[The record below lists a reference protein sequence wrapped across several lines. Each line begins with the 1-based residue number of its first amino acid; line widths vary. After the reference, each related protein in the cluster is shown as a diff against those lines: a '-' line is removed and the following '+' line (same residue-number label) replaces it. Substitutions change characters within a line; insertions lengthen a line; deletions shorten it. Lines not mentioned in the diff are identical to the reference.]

1 MSEPKIQVQKS
12 IFLKLQQ
19 DVRVPA
25 MAKAIKKTGYNN
37 HLGYYYYSLDD
48 ILPVATK
55 LIADAGLCTIFNI
68 AVDQNGI
75 EVATLTL
82 TDGIDRIPFTI
93 PTANVP
99 RQEGIFETGS
109 KNTYCK
115 RYLYMN
121 LLELADPDV
130 AEMTNTGE
138 KTEAKKETVE
148 DKKATPKQV
157 EMIRGLYDE
166 ENIGKMIEYY
176 GINSLDELT
185 LKQASEVI
193 KRKTGK

>member
-12 IFLKLQQ
+12 IYLKLQQ

-25 MAKAIKKTGYNN
+25 MQRAIKKTGVNS
-37 HLGYYYYSLDD
+37 HLGYNYYSLDD

-55 LIADAGLCTIFNI
+55 LIAEAGLCTIFNI
-68 AVDQNGI
+68 AYDPNGV

-130 AEMTNTGE
+130 AEITNTGE
-138 KTEAKKETVE
+138 PEKKTVD

-166 ENIGKMIEYY
+166 ENIGKMLEYY
-176 GINSLDELT
+176 CINSLDDLS

-193 KRKTGK
+193 ARKKK